1 MSDHACLRRPKPR
14 HKDNPVITAPS
25 STLRFASAL
34 TRHSSPQAAADE
46 LVRAIREQLGAARI
60 DLAFLFVSIQH
71 ADQADALVQALRE
84 ALDPATLVGCT
95 GEGVIATGR
104 EIESGPAATLWAAH
118 LPGVVAQPL
127 RLSFSSVHDQFSLR
141 HWPDMD
147 TDGDTPLAML
157 LFADPF
163 STPMQ
168 DVLSVIEEQYP
179 GTRALGG
186 LAGGGQDLGENRLFL
201 DDVVHTDGL
210 VGVALSGPITVHTV
224 ISQGCRPIGERFI
237 VTKAEHNVIQEL
249 GGRPALHCLQTV
261 FSQLSSEERAQAQR
275 ALHIGIAMDEQRAQF
290 TRGDFLIRN
299 LLGADQQTGAIVIG
313 DVVQEGQT
321 VQFQVRDAQA
331 ADEDLRVLLAAA
343 HPGSRPL
350 PLGALLFSCCGR
362 GKGLFGIPN
371 HDAAVLGEQLGAIP
385 LAGFFAQGE
394 VGPVGGRNFL
404 HGYTA
409 SIAIFSEPK
418 RSEKVSGRY

>member
-1 MSDHACLRRPKPR
+1 MTVLSRDAQPPNQDGL
-14 HKDNPVITAPS
+14 VITTPS

-34 TRHSSPQAAADE
+34 TRQSSAQAAADE
-46 LVRAIREQLGAARI
+46 LVLAMRDQLGSARI
-60 DLAFLFVSIQH
+60 DIAFLFVSIHH
-71 ADQADALVQALRE
+71 AEQADALVQALRA
-84 ALDPATLVGCT
+84 ALDPGTLVGCT
-95 GEGVIATGR
+95 GEGIIATGQ
-104 EIESGPAATLWAAH
+104 EVETGPAATLWAAH
-118 LPGVVAQPL
+118 VPGVLAQPL

-141 HWPDMD
+141 HWPDVD
-147 TDGDTPLAML
+147 ADGNAPPTML

-168 DVLSVIEEQYP
+168 DVLAVIEEQYP
-179 GTRALGG
+179 GTRVLGG

-201 DDVVHTDGL
+201 DDESYTDGL
-210 VGVALSGPITVHTV
+210 VGVALSGPIAVHSV

-237 VTKAEHNVIQEL
+237 VTKSEHNVLQEL
-249 GGRPALHCLQTV
+249 GGRAALHCLQTV
-261 FSQLSSEERAQAQR
+261 FSQLTSEERAHAQR

-299 LLGADQQTGAIVIG
+299 LLGADQETGAIVIG

-321 VQFQVRDAQA
+321 VQFQVRDAQS
-331 ADEDLRVLLAAA
+331 ADEDLRVLLASA
-343 HPGSRPL
+343 HPDARPL

-371 HDAAVLGEQLGAIP
+371 HDAGVVAEQLGAIP
-385 LAGFFAQGE
+385 VAGFFAQGE

-409 SIAIFSEPK
+409 SIAIFSEPE
-418 RSEKVSGRY
+418 RRHGAGGHD

>member
-1 MSDHACLRRPKPR
+1 M
-14 HKDNPVITAPS
+14 ITTPS

-34 TRHSSPQAAADE
+34 TRQRTAPAAADE
-46 LVRAIREQLGAARI
+46 LVRAIREQLGSAPI
-60 DLAFLFVSIQH
+60 NVAFLFISIQH
-71 ADQADALVQALRE
+71 ADQADALAQALRK
-84 ALDPATLVGCT
+84 ALDPATFVGCT
-95 GEGVIATGR
+95 GEGVIATGQ
-104 EIESGPAATLWAAH
+104 ELETGPAASLWAAH

-141 HWPDMD
+141 DWPEIDV
-147 TDGDTPLAML
+147 DGDTPSSML

-168 DVLSVIEEQYP
+168 DVLAVLEERYP

-201 DDVVHTDGL
+201 DGEVYTDGL
-210 VGVALSGPITVHTV
+210 VGVSLSGHLAVHSV

-237 VTKAEHNVIQEL
+237 VTKSEHNVIHEL
-249 GGRPALHCLQTV
+249 GGRPALQCLQMV
-261 FSQLSSEERAQAQR
+261 FGQLSSEERSQAQR
-275 ALHIGIAMDEQRAQF
+275 ALHIGIAMDEQRSHF

-299 LLGADQQTGAIVIG
+299 LLGADQQTEAIVIG

-321 VQFQVRDAQA
+321 VQFQVRDAQS
-331 ADEDLRVLLAAA
+331 ADEDLRVLLAAS
-343 HPGSRPL
+343 HPGAL
-350 PLGALLFSCCGR
+350 PRGALLFSCCGR
-362 GKGLFGIPN
+362 GKGLFGVPN
-371 HDAAVLGEQLGAIP
+371 HDAALLGEQLGAIP
-385 LAGFFAQGE
+385 VAGFFAQGE

-409 SIAIFSEPK
+409 SIAIFSEP
-418 RSEKVSGRY
+418 GRRNEAGGN

>member
-1 MSDHACLRRPKPR
+1 M
-14 HKDNPVITAPS
+14 ITTPS

-34 TRHSSPQAAADE
+34 TRQTTVQAAADE
-46 LVRAIREQLGAARI
+46 LILAIREQLGSARI
-60 DLAFLFVSIQH
+60 DVALLFVSIQH
-71 ADQADALVQALRE
+71 AEQAETLVQALR
-84 ALDPATLVGCT
+84 AILDPGTLVGCT
-95 GEGVIATGR
+95 GEGIIATGQ
-104 EIESGPAATLWAAH
+104 EIETGPAATLWAAH
-118 LPGVVAQPL
+118 LPGVIAQPL

-147 TDGDTPLAML
+147 AEGDAPPAML

-168 DVLSVIEEQYP
+168 DVLSVIEEHYP

-201 DDVVHTDGL
+201 NEEVYTDGL
-210 VGVALSGPITVHTV
+210 VGVALSGPIAVHSV

-237 VTKAEHNVIQEL
+237 VTKSEHNVIQEL
-249 GGRPALHCLQTV
+249 GGQPALHCLQTV
-261 FSQLSSEERAQAQR
+261 FSQLTSDERAQAQR
-275 ALHIGIAMDEQRAQF
+275 ALHIGIAMDEQRARF

-299 LLGADQQTGAIVIG
+299 LLGADQETGAIVIG

-321 VQFQVRDAQA
+321 VQFQVRDAQS
-331 ADEDLRVLLAAA
+331 ADEDLRVLLAAS
-343 HPGSRPL
+343 HPGGRAL

-362 GKGLFGIPN
+362 GKGLFGLPN
-371 HDAAVLGEQLGAIP
+371 HDAGVLGEQLGAIP
-385 LAGFFAQGE
+385 VAGFFAQGE

-409 SIAIFSEPK
+409 SIAMFSEPE
-418 RSEKVSGRY
+418 RR

>member
-1 MSDHACLRRPKPR
+1 M
-14 HKDNPVITAPS
+14 ITTPS

-34 TRHSSPQAAADE
+34 TRHGTAQAAADE
-46 LVRAIREQLGAARI
+46 LVLAIRDQLGGARI
-60 DLAFLFVSIQH
+60 DVAFVFISIQH
-71 ADQADALVQALRE
+71 ADQAEALVEALRE
-84 ALDPATLVGCT
+84 ALDPGTLVGCT
-95 GEGVIATGR
+95 GEGVIATGQ
-104 EIESGPAATLWAAH
+104 ELETGPAATLWAAH
-118 LPGVVAQPL
+118 LPGVVAHPL

-147 TDGDTPLAML
+147 ADGAPPAML

-168 DVLSVIEEQYP
+168 DVLAVIEEQYP

-201 DDVVHTDGL
+201 DGEVYTDGL
-210 VGVALSGPITVHTV
+210 VGVALSGHIAVHSV

-237 VTKAEHNVIQEL
+237 VTKSEHNVIQEL

-275 ALHIGIAMDEQRAQF
+275 ALHIGIAMDEHRAQF

-321 VQFQVRDAQA
+321 VQFQVRDAQS
-331 ADEDLRVLLAAA
+331 ADEDLRVLLAAS
-343 HPGSRPL
+343 HPGRHAL

-371 HDAAVLGEQLGAIP
+371 HDAAAVGEQLGAIP
-385 LAGFFAQGE
+385 VAGFFAQGE

-409 SIAIFSEPK
+409 SIAIFSEPEQK
-418 RSEKVSGRY
+418 HEAGGRY

>member
-1 MSDHACLRRPKPR
+1 M
-14 HKDNPVITAPS
+14 ITTPS

-34 TRHSSPQAAADE
+34 TRQRTAPAAADE
-46 LVRAIREQLGAARI
+46 LVRAIREQLGSAPI
-60 DLAFLFVSIQH
+60 NVAFLFISIQH
-71 ADQADALVQALRE
+71 ADQADALAQALRK
-84 ALDPATLVGCT
+84 ALDPATFVGCT
-95 GEGVIATGR
+95 GEGVIATGQ
-104 EIESGPAATLWAAH
+104 ELETGPAASLWAAH

-141 HWPDMD
+141 DWPEIDV
-147 TDGDTPLAML
+147 DGDTPSSML

-168 DVLSVIEEQYP
+168 DVLAVLEERYP

-201 DDVVHTDGL
+201 DGEVYTDGL
-210 VGVALSGPITVHTV
+210 VGVSLSGHLAVHSV

-237 VTKAEHNVIQEL
+237 VTKSEHNVIHEL
-249 GGRPALHCLQTV
+249 GGRPALQCLQMV
-261 FSQLSSEERAQAQR
+261 FGQLSSEERSQAQR
-275 ALHIGIAMDEQRAQF
+275 ALHIGSAMDEQRSHF

-299 LLGADQQTGAIVIG
+299 LLGADQQTEAIVIG

-321 VQFQVRDAQA
+321 VQFQVRDAQS
-331 ADEDLRVLLAAA
+331 ADEDLRVLLAAS
-343 HPGSRPL
+343 HPGAL
-350 PLGALLFSCCGR
+350 PRGALLFSCCGR
-362 GKGLFGIPN
+362 GKGLFGVPN
-371 HDAAVLGEQLGAIP
+371 HDAALLGEQLGAIP
-385 LAGFFAQGE
+385 VAGFFAQGE

-409 SIAIFSEPK
+409 SIAIFSEP
-418 RSEKVSGRY
+418 GRRNEAGGN

>member
-1 MSDHACLRRPKPR
+1 M
-14 HKDNPVITAPS
+14 ITTPP

-34 TRHSSPQAAADE
+34 TRQSVAHLAADD
-46 LVRAIREQLGAARI
+46 LIRSIREQLGSSRV
-60 DLAFLFVSIQH
+60 DVAFLFISAQH
-71 ADQADALVQALRE
+71 ADQAEALSKALRT
-84 ALDPATLVGCT
+84 ALGTVTLVGCT
-95 GEGVIATGR
+95 GEGIIGTGR

-118 LPGVVAQPL
+118 LPGVLVQPL

-141 HWPDMD
+141 HWPDLDQAGGSEPVM
-147 TDGDTPLAML
+147 M

-168 DVLSVIEEQYP
+168 DVLAVIEEQYP
-179 GTRALGG
+179 GTRTLGG

-201 DDVVHTDGL
+201 EDQVYTDGV
-210 VGVALSGPITVHTV
+210 VGVALSGNIAVRSV
-224 ISQGCRPIGERFI
+224 ISQGCRPIGDRFI

-249 GGRPALHCLQTV
+249 GGIPALQCLQAV
-261 FSQLSSEERAQAQR
+261 FQHLSSDERAQAQR
-275 ALHIGIAMDEQRAQF
+275 ALHIGIAMDEHRAQF

-321 VQFQVRDAQA
+321 VQFQVRDAHS
-331 ADEDLRVLLAAA
+331 ADEDLHALLAA
-343 HPGSRPL
+343 PPL
-350 PLGALLFSCCGR
+350 EVPSPPLGALLFSCCGR
-362 GKGLFGIPN
+362 GKGLFGIPD
-371 HDAAVLGEQLGAIP
+371 HDASVLGQQLGAIP

-409 SIAIFSEPK
+409 SIAIFSEPE
-418 RSEKVSGRY
+418 RGQHAHLNQ

>member
-1 MSDHACLRRPKPR
+1 M
-14 HKDNPVITAPS
+14 ITTPS

-34 TRHSSPQAAADE
+34 TRQRTAQAAADE
-46 LVRAIREQLGAARI
+46 LVRAIREQLGSAPI
-60 DLAFLFVSIQH
+60 NVAFLFISIQH
-71 ADQADALVQALRE
+71 ADQADALAQALRK
-84 ALDPATLVGCT
+84 ALDPATFVGCT
-95 GEGVIATGR
+95 GEGVIATGQ
-104 EIESGPAATLWAAH
+104 ELETGPAASLWAAH

-141 HWPDMD
+141 HWPEIDA
-147 TDGDTPLAML
+147 DGDTPSSML

-168 DVLSVIEEQYP
+168 DVLAVLEERYP

-201 DDVVHTDGL
+201 DGEVYTDGL
-210 VGVALSGPITVHTV
+210 VGVSLSGHLAVHSV

-237 VTKAEHNVIQEL
+237 VTKSEHNVIHEL
-249 GGRPALHCLQTV
+249 GGRPALQCLQMV
-261 FSQLSSEERAQAQR
+261 FGQLSSEERSQAQR
-275 ALHIGIAMDEQRAQF
+275 ALHIGIAMDEQRSHF

-299 LLGADQQTGAIVIG
+299 LLGADQQTEAIVIG

-321 VQFQVRDAQA
+321 VQFQVRDAQS
-331 ADEDLRVLLAAA
+331 ADEDLRVLLAAS
-343 HPGSRPL
+343 HPGAL
-350 PLGALLFSCCGR
+350 PRGALLFSCCGR

-371 HDAAVLGEQLGAIP
+371 HDAALLGEQLGAIP
-385 LAGFFAQGE
+385 VAGFFAQGE

-409 SIAIFSEPK
+409 SIAIFSEPV
-418 RSEKVSGRY
+418 RRNEAGGN

>member
-1 MSDHACLRRPKPR
+1 M
-14 HKDNPVITAPS
+14 
-25 STLRFASAL
+25 
-34 TRHSSPQAAADE
+34 
-46 LVRAIREQLGAARI
+46 
-60 DLAFLFVSIQH
+60 
-71 ADQADALVQALRE
+71 
-84 ALDPATLVGCT
+84 TLVGCT
-95 GEGVIATGR
+95 GEGIIATGR

-118 LPGVVAQPL
+118 LPGVLVQPL

-141 HWPDMD
+141 NWPDMD
-147 TDGDTPLAML
+147 EAGDNAPVMM

-168 DVLSVIEEQYP
+168 EVLAVIEEQYP
-179 GTRALGG
+179 GTRTLGG

-201 DDVVHTDGL
+201 DDQVYTDGL
-210 VGVALSGPITVHTV
+210 VGVTLSGNIAVRSV
-224 ISQGCRPIGERFI
+224 ISQGCRPIGDRFI

-249 GGRPALHCLQTV
+249 GGMPALHCLQTV
-261 FSQLSSEERAQAQR
+261 FEQLSSDERAQAQR

-313 DVVQEGQT
+313 DVIQEGQT
-321 VQFQVRDAQA
+321 VQFQVRDAHS
-331 ADEDLRVLLAAA
+331 ADEDLHALLAA
-343 HPGSRPL
+343 PPRGVPST

-362 GKGLFGIPN
+362 GKGLFGIPH
-371 HDAAVLGEQLGAIP
+371 HDASVLGEQLGAIP

-409 SIAIFSEPK
+409 SIAIFSEPE
-418 RSEKVSGRY
+418 RRRQTGLNR

>member
-1 MSDHACLRRPKPR
+1 MTPSDTHTADLI
-14 HKDNPVITAPS
+14 HKATPVIITPP

-34 TRHSSPQAAADE
+34 TRQGDAQTAADE
-46 LVRAIREQLGAARI
+46 LIRAIREQLGPSRI
-60 DLAFLFVSIQH
+60 DVAFLFVSPQH
-71 ADQADALVQALRE
+71 VDQTE
-84 ALDPATLVGCT
+84 ALAETIREELGPVTLVGCT
-95 GEGVIATGR
+95 GEGIIATGR
-104 EIESGPAATLWAAH
+104 EIEAGPAATLWAGH
-118 LPGVVAQPL
+118 LPGVIVHPL
-127 RLSFSSVHDQFSLR
+127 RLSFSSIHDQFSLR
-141 HWPDMD
+141 DWPELDYA
-147 TDGDTPLAML
+147 GDASPVMM

-168 DVLSVIEEQYP
+168 DVLAILEEQYP
-179 GTRALGG
+179 ATRALGG

-201 DDVVHTDGL
+201 DDAVYTDGL
-210 VGVALSGPITVHTV
+210 VGVALSGNIAVRTV
-224 ISQGCRPIGERFI
+224 ISQGCRPIGDRFI

-249 GGRPALHCLQTV
+249 GGIPALHCLQTV
-261 FSQLSSEERAQAQR
+261 FGQLSSDERAQAQR

-321 VQFQVRDAQA
+321 VQFQVRDAHS
-331 ADEDLRVLLAAA
+331 ADEDLHALLAAPERA
-343 HPGSRPL
+343 ASSK

-362 GKGLFGIPN
+362 GKGLFGIPH
-371 HDAAVLGEQLGAIP
+371 HDATVLGEELGAIP

-409 SIAIFSEPK
+409 SIAIFSEPE
-418 RSEKVSGRY
+418 RVQPTDSNQ

>member
-1 MSDHACLRRPKPR
+1 M
-14 HKDNPVITAPS
+14 ITTAP

-34 TRHSSPQAAADE
+34 TRQGDAQAAADD
-46 LVRAIREQLGAARI
+46 LIRAIREQLGPSRI
-60 DLAFLFVSIQH
+60 DVAFLFISAQH
-71 ADQADALVQALRE
+71 ADQAEALSQALRT
-84 ALDPATLVGCT
+84 ALGPVTLVGCT
-95 GEGVIATGR
+95 GEGIIATGR

-118 LPGVVAQPL
+118 LPGVLIQPL

-141 HWPDMD
+141 NWPDMD
-147 TDGDTPLAML
+147 EAGDGAPVMM

-168 DVLSVIEEQYP
+168 EVLAVIEEQYP
-179 GTRALGG
+179 GTRTLGG

-201 DDVVHTDGL
+201 DDQVYTDGL
-210 VGVALSGPITVHTV
+210 VGVALSGNIAVRSV
-224 ISQGCRPIGERFI
+224 ISQGCRPIGDRFI

-249 GGRPALHCLQTV
+249 GGMPALHCLQTV
-261 FSQLSSEERAQAQR
+261 FEQLSSDERAQAQR
-275 ALHIGIAMDEQRAQF
+275 ALHIGIAMDEQRAHF

-313 DVVQEGQT
+313 DVIQEGQT
-321 VQFQVRDAQA
+321 VQFQVRDAHS
-331 ADEDLRVLLAAA
+331 ADEDLHALLAAPPRGVPA
-343 HPGSRPL
+343 T

-362 GKGLFGIPN
+362 GKGLFGIPH
-371 HDAAVLGEQLGAIP
+371 HDASVLGEQLGAIP

-409 SIAIFSEPK
+409 SIAIFSEPE
-418 RSEKVSGRY
+418 RRHQTGLNR

>member
-1 MSDHACLRRPKPR
+1 MI
-14 HKDNPVITAPS
+14 ITPP

-34 TRHSSPQAAADE
+34 TRQGDAQAAADE
-46 LVRAIREQLGAARI
+46 LTRAIREQLGSSRI
-60 DLAFLFVSIQH
+60 DVAFLFISAHH
-71 ADQADALVQALRE
+71 ADQAEALSHALRTTLAPE
-84 ALDPATLVGCT
+84 TLVGCT

-104 EIESGPAATLWAAH
+104 EVETGTAATLWAAH
-118 LPGVVAQPL
+118 LPGVSTRPL
-127 RLSFSSVHDQFSLR
+127 RLSFSSVHDHFSLIE
-141 HWPDMD
+141 WPTSDFAAEPAPVM
-147 TDGDTPLAML
+147 M

-168 DVLSVIEEQYP
+168 DVLTVIEERYP
-179 GTRALGG
+179 GTRTLGG
-186 LAGGGQDLGENRLFL
+186 LSGGGQDLGENRLFL
-201 DDVVHTDGL
+201 DGEIYADGL
-210 VGVALSGPITVHTV
+210 VGVALSGNIAVRTV
-224 ISQGCRPIGERFI
+224 ISQGCRPIGDRFI

-249 GGRPALHCLQTV
+249 GGIPALHCLQTV
-261 FSQLSSEERAQAQR
+261 FGQLSADERALAQR

-299 LLGADQQTGAIVIG
+299 LIGADQQTGAIVIG

-321 VQFQVRDAQA
+321 VQFQVRDAQS
-331 ADEDLRVLLAAA
+331 ADEDLHALLAAPHLTA
-343 HPGSRPL
+343 ASK

-362 GKGLFGIPN
+362 GKGLFGAPD
-371 HDAAVLGEQLGAIP
+371 HDASVLSEHLGTIP

-409 SIAIFSEPK
+409 SIAIFSEPEQS
-418 RSEKVSGRY
+418 RAVDLNQ

>member
-1 MSDHACLRRPKPR
+1 MIMTPP
-14 HKDNPVITAPS
+14 

-34 TRHSSPQAAADE
+34 TRQGDAQAAADD
-46 LVRAIREQLGAARI
+46 LSRAIREQLGPSRI
-60 DLAFLFVSIQH
+60 DVAFLFISAQH
-71 ADQADALVQALRE
+71 ADQAEALSQALRT
-84 ALDPATLVGCT
+84 ALSPMTLVGCT
-95 GEGVIATGR
+95 GEGIIATGR
-104 EIESGPAATLWAAH
+104 EIESGPAATLWVAH
-118 LPGVVAQPL
+118 LPGVLVQPL

-141 HWPDMD
+141 NWPDMED
-147 TDGDTPLAML
+147 AGGADQVMM

-168 DVLSVIEEQYP
+168 EVLAVIEEHYP
-179 GTRALGG
+179 GTRTLGG
-186 LAGGGQDLGENRLFL
+186 LSGGGQDLGENRLFL
-201 DDVVHTDGL
+201 DEQVYTDGL
-210 VGVALSGPITVHTV
+210 VGVALSGNIAVRTV
-224 ISQGCRPIGERFI
+224 ISQGCRPIGDRFI

-249 GGRPALHCLQTV
+249 GGIPALHCLQTV
-261 FSQLSSEERAQAQR
+261 FEQLSSDERAQAQR

-299 LLGADQQTGAIVIG
+299 LLGADKQTGAIVIG

-321 VQFQVRDAQA
+321 VQFQVRDAHS
-331 ADEDLRVLLAAA
+331 ADEDLHALLAAPP
-343 HPGSRPL
+343 HGVPSQ

-362 GKGLFGIPN
+362 GKGLFGIPD
-371 HDAAVLGEQLGAIP
+371 HDASVLSEQLGAIP

-409 SIAIFSEPK
+409 SIAIFSEPE
-418 RSEKVSGRY
+418 RRRQTGLNQ